1 MPTDSN
7 FPPITRAD
15 YIALTAIKQGTYSA
29 HSDSNAVR
37 GHIAI
42 LRNRWFIAEED
53 GKLKLTARGQQ
64 AIEIYEA
71 WRASEASRL
80 ARSLDEAMQH
90 SSSTTPH
97 RGWIITAF
105 LIGFV
110 SAAYLAIPL
119 LLN

>member
-15 YIALTAIKQGTYSA
+15 YIALSA
-29 HSDSNAVR
+29 VKYNKLIPETSDVVKAR
-37 GHIAI
+37 KEI
-42 LRNRWFIAEED
+42 LINRRLLQADAD
-53 GKLKLTARGQQ
+53 GLKLTARGHQ
-64 AIEIYEA
+64 AHKIYEA
-71 WRASEASRL
+71 WRANEASRL
-80 ARSLDEAMQH
+80 ARSLDEAMQLNT
-90 SSSTTPH
+90 SNAPP

-105 LIGFV
+105 LIGFI